1 VSCEV
6 AQASF
11 GRVSDGPTAPRFEA
25 VHARAAAAGA
35 RKGRDRSCLAASRPD
50 LIVPDPVGPLRVGR
64 AGDGCSPWGVASWPS
79 LVEAFACYRAEV
91 IRPRPI
97 WAMLE
102 FGNPTDR

>member
-25 VHARAAAAGA
+25 VHARAAAPGA
-35 RKGRDRSCLAASRPD
+35 RKGRERSHLAASRPD
-50 LIVPDPVGPLRVGR
+50 LIVPDPVGPLRGVESQLG
-64 AGDGCSPWGVASWPS
+64 AALGTGAEASQMGDRVSS
-79 LVEAFACYRAEV
+79 LWTEV
-91 IRPRPI
+91 SRPRPI
-97 WAMLE
+97 WAILE